1 MATGADRISALI
13 IKHLNKGLDEAERV
27 ELQEWMDQS
36 VINRQVVEEFLAED
50 KLREGII
57 NLYSTKEKIWQRLD
71 KQIPGLDEQV
81 PDQKPAPAIPF
92 GRPFWKY
99 TAAAVIL
106 ILLTGAI
113 YLLLNKGAGPKQDK
127 LAGQSERFKN
137 DVAPGSN
144 RATLTLASGR
154 TIILD
159 SVQNGSLA
167 RQGSARIL
175 KLTNGQLVYS
185 PSGQQ
190 TGETLYNTIS
200 TPRGGQYHIVLT
212 DGTGV
217 WLNAASSI
225 KFPASFTGKE
235 RRVTITGE
243 AYFEVAK
250 NAAMPFVV
258 STEKDAEVQVLGT
271 HFNVN
276 AYSDEASMN
285 TTLLEG
291 SVQVKQGN
299 AMDLLR
305 PGQRAELSKDGK
317 IRLVNDADTE
327 EAVAWKNGNFQFQND
342 GIGTIMRQ
350 ICRWYDVKIIYEG
363 KIPAG
368 TYSGGVSRNT
378 KISNVLKIL
387 ELSDLHFRIEGNTL
401 TVLP

>member
-1 MATGADRISALI
+1 
-13 IKHLNKGLDEAERV
+13 
-27 ELQEWMDQS
+27 
-36 VINRQVVEEFLAED
+36 
-50 KLREGII
+50 
-57 NLYSTKEKIWQRLD
+57 
-71 KQIPGLDEQV
+71 
-81 PDQKPAPAIPF
+81 
-92 GRPFWKY
+92 

-106 ILLTGAI
+106 ILLTGSL
-113 YLLLNKGAGPKQDK
+113 YRLLNKGKGTRQDK

-137 DVAPGSN
+137 DVLPGSDK
-144 RATLTLASGR
+144 ATLTLANGR
-154 TIILD
+154 TIVLD
-159 SVQNGSLA
+159 SAVNGSLA
-167 RQGSARIL
+167 QQGSARIL

-185 PSGQQ
+185 PSGQK
-190 TGETLYNTIS
+190 TAEILYNMIA

-225 KFPASFTGKE
+225 KFPAAFSGKE

-250 NAAMPFVV
+250 NAAMPFIV
-258 STEKDAEVQVLGT
+258 STEKDGEVRVLGT
-271 HFNVN
+271 QFNVN
-276 AYSDEASMN
+276 AYSDEVSMN
-285 TTLLEG
+285 ITLLEG
-291 SVQVKQGN
+291 AVQVRQGN

-305 PGQRAELSKDGK
+305 PGQMAGLTGDGK

-350 ICRWYDVKIIYEG
+350 ISRWYDVKVIYEG
-363 KIPAG
+363 KIPGG

-378 KISNVLKIL
+378 KMSNVLKIL